1 MIFICAGSARL
12 LAAARPRMTWKLFLV
27 ADTVAQVVQTVLSG
41 TTRCRFTIH
50 SRSKAA
56 AAVEGGYW
64 TIARQVLDLFDASCG
79 FAGDSFRDW
88 RNLDVER
95 LLNYELGGE
104 IIIAW
109 CEGKRPTFSNDL
121 A

>member
-1 MIFICAGSARL
+1 
-12 LAAARPRMTWKLFLV
+12 V
-27 ADTVAQVVQTVLSG
+27 
-41 TTRCRFTIH
+41 
-50 SRSKAA
+50 
-56 AAVEGGYW
+56 
-64 TIARQVLDLFDASCG
+64 RQVLDLFDASCG

-88 RNLDVER
+88 RNSDVER
-95 LLNYELGGE
+95 LLNCELGGE

>member
-1 MIFICAGSARL
+1 SSFWSRTQSRKSFRRFYLVLRAAGLQSIRGARR
-12 LAAARPRMTWKLFLV
+12 RPPLR
-27 ADTVAQVVQTVLSG
+27 
-41 TTRCRFTIH
+41 
-50 SRSKAA
+50 
-56 AAVEGGYW
+56 GGYW

-109 CEGKRPTFSNDL
+109 CESKRPTFSNDL
-121 A
+121 AQTGK